1 MTQTERQS
9 TLISIV
15 KLRAW
20 KLALAGPSVY
30 WYFPICFALLTSH
43 PNVSPIGLAAL
54 LVVLMVSASWGFLL
68 NDLFDREADSKSG
81 RADVI
86 HGHNLSK
93 STMQALIISTAVAS
107 WIIVFLI
114 GGNYVF
120 KIILAV
126 DYSIATLYSLPPI
139 KLKIRRFWGFLANSL
154 MERPLPILVF
164 LSFMNYY
171 NIYTLI
177 LPVMM
182 ELTWS
187 VFKHQTADVRQ
198 DISAHVTTF
207 AAYLGEELSNKIVN
221 SFLNPLSVFS
231 LLLLILLG
239 TFNIPAAIRWVWT

>member
-1 MTQTERQS
+1 MGNGRSISELAKNPQNLLIFSVVVLHNLTQTERQS
-9 TLISIV
+9 NLISIV

-30 WYFPICFALLTSH
+30 WYFPICFALLASH
-43 PNVSPIGLAAL
+43 PKVSPIGLAAL

-93 STMQALIISTAVAS
+93 SVMQALIIFTAVAS

-114 GGNYVF
+114 GGDYVF

-139 KLKIRRFWGFLANSL
+139 KLHLCWYL
-154 MERPLPILVF
+154 PLQRL
-164 LSFMNYY
+164 
-171 NIYTLI
+171 
-177 LPVMM
+177 
-182 ELTWS
+182 
-187 VFKHQTADVRQ
+187 
-198 DISAHVTTF
+198 
-207 AAYLGEELSNKIVN
+207 
-221 SFLNPLSVFS
+221 
-231 LLLLILLG
+231 
-239 TFNIPAAIRWVWT
+239 